1 MAKDLVAVGN
11 TGAADRKRALTP
23 AQYGDLADVPPEL
36 EWLANITNPKTR
48 RAYKIDV
55 SEFSAFAGL
64 RGPAELRTVTRAHVI
79 AWRKDLEARELSPAS
94 IRRKLSALSSLFDY
108 LCERNAVVR
117 QSGRR
122 RQAAD
127 GQRQ

>member
-11 TGAADRKRALTP
+11 TGAVVGKRALTP

-55 SEFSAFAGL
+55 SEFSAFTGL
-64 RGPAELRTVTRAHVI
+64 RRPAELRTVTRAHVI
-79 AWRKDLEARELSPAS
+79 AWRKDLEARELVASS
-94 IRRKLSALSSLFDY
+94 IRRKLSALSARCSIISASAT
-108 LCERNAVVR
+108 RSPAIR
-117 QSGRR
+117 ST
-122 RQAAD
+122 A
-127 GQRQ
+127 

>member
-11 TGAADRKRALTP
+11 TGAVVGKRALTP
-23 AQYGDLADVPPEL
+23 AQFGDLADVPPEI

-55 SEFSAFAGL
+55 SEFSAFTGL
-64 RGPAELRTVTRAHVI
+64 RRSRGAAHRHPRPRHRLAQGPRGARLVARQHPAQALGAVLAVRLSLRAQRG
-79 AWRKDLEARELSPAS
+79 R
-94 IRRKLSALSSLFDY
+94 
-108 LCERNAVVR
+108 R

-127 GQRQ
+127 GERQ